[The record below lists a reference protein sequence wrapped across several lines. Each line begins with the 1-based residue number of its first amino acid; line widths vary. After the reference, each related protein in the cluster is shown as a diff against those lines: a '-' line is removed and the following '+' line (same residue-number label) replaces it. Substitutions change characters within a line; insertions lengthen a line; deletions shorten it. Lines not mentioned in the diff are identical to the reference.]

1 MNTDIRLSVGFW
13 RHPKTVKLQRRL
25 GLEAVRSLQILW
37 LWAAENRPSGDLSGL
52 DDEDISIAADWT
64 DEARSF
70 AGALSSIG
78 FLDGESG
85 SYSLHGWLEN
95 NSWAAAEPSRGD
107 KGRFSKL
114 KSMEATKP
122 VAQALE
128 KAGVCLVSKA
138 DYAGLKDEA
147 TRGATLERMLKDAS
161 STPAGSPQEN
171 LLGDPRV
178 TQGDTQGSPLAP
190 APVPAPIPTPTPIP
204 IPAPNAHKEACV
216 SDPRSYSPEDVEEA
230 KDGIRREADA
240 VRAEF
245 DELREAYKAVRDDG
259 PMAGWPEYQQARRS
273 KGWPGLLFVLDR
285 LQTLIE
291 QDDQWKRGY
300 KEGLRRFL
308 TDRMWEMEPRKAA
321 PAPNAEPEKT
331 AEDKAL
337 DEKIAKM
344 RAEMKAKEAAR
355 KKARGGW

>member
-25 GLEAVRSLQILW
+25 GLEAVRSLQVLW
-37 LWAAENRPSGDLSGL
+37 LWAAENKPSGDLSGL

-64 DEARSF
+64 GEADSF
-70 AGALSSIG
+70 VSSLSSIG

-85 SYSLHGWLEN
+85 DYRLHGWQEN
-95 NSWAAAEPSRGD
+95 NSWASAEPTRAD
-107 KGRFSKL
+107 KGRFARL
-114 KSMEATKP
+114 KGIDAVKDA
-122 VAQALE
+122 AQALE
-128 KAGVCLVSKA
+128 AAGVTRISKA
-138 DYAGLKDEA
+138 DYAALMDEG
-147 TRGATLERMLKDAS
+147 TREVTLERLLKDTQSNAS
-161 STPAGSPQEN
+161 RSPQGHLKVSSEETS
-171 LLGDPRV
+171 R
-178 TQGDTQGSPLAP
+178 SPLT
-190 APVPAPIPTPTPIP
+190 PTPTPTPAP
-204 IPAPNAHKEACV
+204 IPAPNAHKEARA
-216 SDPRSYSPEDVEEA
+216 PRPYPSEDVEEA
-230 KDGIRREADA
+230 KDGIRREAEA
-240 VRAEF
+240 VRQEF
-245 DELREAYKAVRDDG
+245 DQLREAYKAVRDDG

-308 TDRMWEMEPRKAA
+308 ADRMWEMEPRKAA
-321 PAPNAEPEKT
+321 PDPNAEPEKT
-331 AEDKAL
+331 AEDRAL

-355 KKARGGW
+355 KKAMRGW